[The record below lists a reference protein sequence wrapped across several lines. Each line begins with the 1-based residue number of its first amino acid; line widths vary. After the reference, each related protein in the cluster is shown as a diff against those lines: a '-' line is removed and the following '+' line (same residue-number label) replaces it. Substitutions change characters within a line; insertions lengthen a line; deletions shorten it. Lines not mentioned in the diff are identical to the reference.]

1 MLRAVLDTNVFVS
14 ALLSRRGPAAQIFNA
29 WRQRKFLLIISPFLL
44 QEIERV
50 LRYPK
55 IQQKYGISDQEIQI
69 LLELLRR
76 DAIVVSGNLVVQ
88 NVIPDDP
95 EDEHVLAC
103 ALEGRADCIV
113 SGDAH
118 LLRLKTFQGI
128 PILPLKAFLEKL

>member
-1 MLRAVLDTNVFVS
+1 MFVS